1 MCPSCSLE
9 SLRMP
14 FLFFRVI
21 THSPYSSELPFLRK
35 IKKNLLLLNLLV
47 GNSEK
52 LFLFT
57 GDARDVLTVHR
68 RCPRCPSCSFGLLFL
83 FNRAIGAA
91 LLIFLVI
98 RVAFPVIIKD
108 GIPVH

>member
-35 IKKNLLLLNLLV
+35 IKKLIIAKLACWKL
-47 GNSEK
+47 EK